1 MREGE
6 EKGKKGEGE
15 GRGGA
20 DRGEERDRKKEEA
33 WTEGRSRL
41 CRKHHIQQ
49 SIRYCDPD
57 TQVKINK
64 DCSIRVL
71 IWQLTQEWN

>member
-20 DRGEERDRKKEEA
+20 DRGEERDR
-33 WTEGRSRL
+33 GR
-41 CRKHHIQQ
+41 RKRHGQNVGQDCAENI
-49 SIRYCDPD
+49 
-57 TQVKINK
+57 TFNK
-64 DCSIRVL
+64 V
-71 IWQLTQEWN
+71 